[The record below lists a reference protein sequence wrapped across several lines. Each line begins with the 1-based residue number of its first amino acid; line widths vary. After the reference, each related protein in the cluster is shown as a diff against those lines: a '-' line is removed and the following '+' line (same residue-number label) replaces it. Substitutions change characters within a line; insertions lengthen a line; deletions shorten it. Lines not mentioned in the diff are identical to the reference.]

1 MRRLIIVCLL
11 VAALS
16 FAPTLTA
23 AAQFGGPNPV
33 LSKTMSPSRPN
44 VGQAAR
50 ITITA
55 TNAGTANADNVVITD
70 ATPDNMALAGVN
82 ASQGSVVVSR
92 GIVTVYVGTLAPG
105 QTVTVVSDVVIT
117 RAFANDTP
125 YTNCAGLTFR
135 DGTARLACFPFGP
148 AFGPV
153 SVASP
158 PQFLP
163 DAGASGGSLPLGL
176 ILVGC
181 ASLLA
186 GLRLR
191 LRR

>member
-1 MRRLIIVCLL
+1 MRQLILVCLL
-11 VAALS
+11 AAAVS
-16 FAPTLTA
+16 FAPTLTVV
-23 AAQFGGPNPV
+23 AQFGGPNPV
-33 LSKTMSPSRPN
+33 LTKTMSPSRPV

-70 ATPDNMALAGVN
+70 PVPNNMALAGVT
-82 ASQGSVVVSR
+82 ASQGTVVVSR
-92 GIVTVYVGTLAPG
+92 GIVTVFVGTLAPG
-105 QTVTVVSDVVIT
+105 QTVTVVNDVIIT

-125 YTNCAGLTFR
+125 FTNCTGLTFR
-135 DGTARLACFPFGP
+135 DGTARLACYPFGP

-163 DAGASGGSLPLGL
+163 DAGAPSGWLPFGL
-176 ILVGC
+176 MLVGC
-181 ASLLA
+181 ASLLI

>member
-1 MRRLIIVCLL
+1 MRHLTVVCLL
-11 VAALS
+11 VAVS
-16 FAPTLTA
+16 FTPTVTA
-23 AAQFGGPNPV
+23 VAQFGGPNPV
-33 LSKTMSPSRPN
+33 LTKTMSPSRPA

-70 ATPDNMALAGVN
+70 PVPDNMALAGVA
-82 ASQGSVVVSR
+82 ASQGTVVVSR
-92 GIVTVYVGTLAPG
+92 GIVTVYVGTIAPG
-105 QTVTVVSDVVIT
+105 QTVTVVNDVIVT

-125 YTNCAGLTFR
+125 FTNCTGLTFR
-135 DGTARLACFPFGP
+135 DGTARLACYPFGP

-153 SVASP
+153 SVTSP

-163 DAGASGGSLPLGL
+163 DAGAPIGWLPFSL
-176 ILVGC
+176 ILAGC
-181 ASLLA
+181 VSLLI